1 MASEDFALK
10 TFLIFHI
17 ISQTNPGCGLIKDI
31 IFNLILLFKIVS
43 FFSHSWNILYFQII
57 TEEVFLNLSSYH
69 PIRAL
74 FNHKRHYFLT

>member
-43 FFSHSWNILYFQII
+43 FFLPQLEYPIFSNNYRRGISKF
-57 TEEVFLNLSSYH
+57 VFLPPYQSSV
-69 PIRAL
+69 
-74 FNHKRHYFLT
+74 